1 MNCVDLIFGEM
12 DYPPIGWFNCRRLA
26 GTEVTHPAIPSAIA
40 APSGSG
46 TLTVRG
52 PIVRGRGYFTL
63 RTAAPSTV
71 RITIFGN
78 TASPCA
84 QLMSRPLPLETILRT
99 TKFSAP
105 QGFFQSDSAG
115 LGIERQSAGPSS
127 GERDIANRSR
137 LPTRAFQLTQRFY
150 EIRCRNGPGFSSRAR
165 GEGLRRF
172 CI

>member
-1 MNCVDLIFGEM
+1 M
-12 DYPPIGWFNCRRLA
+12 DDPPIGWLNCPRLA

-40 APSGSG
+40 APSGLG
-46 TLTVRG
+46 TLTGKG
-52 PIVRGRGYFTL
+52 PRSFAVGATSLCGPPL
-63 RTAAPSTV
+63 RDV

-78 TASPCA
+78 TASCCE

-105 QGFFQSDSAG
+105 QGFQSDSAG

-150 EIRCRNGPGFSSRAR
+150 EIRCRNGPGLLLTRAR
-165 GEGLRRF
+165 RRAAAF
-172 CI
+172 FASENAGTFYC